1 MRRRRYPPPRRAGL
15 IRLRIDNR
23 PLSAA
28 AGGGDAHPWLGED
41 TFVGLHHERFG
52 CRRGA
57 ALGRLSGSAS
67 EDSREGWVSVA
78 PGPPVVQEPHSKPRE
93 NDVTVV
99 RPPEGPALA

>member
-41 TFVGLHHERFG
+41 TFVGLHHERSG

-78 PGPPVVQEPHSKPRE
+78 PGPPVVQEPHSKRRE

>member
-1 MRRRRYPPPRRAGL
+1 MEAAASKDRTMRRRRYPPPRRAGL

-41 TFVGLHHERFG
+41 TFVGLHHERSG

-57 ALGRLSGSAS
+57 ALGRL
-67 EDSREGWVSVA
+67 
-78 PGPPVVQEPHSKPRE
+78 
-93 NDVTVV
+93 
-99 RPPEGPALA
+99 

>member
-41 TFVGLHHERFG
+41 SFVGCITSVL
-52 CRRGA
+52 GA
-57 ALGRLSGSAS
+57 G
-67 EDSREGWVSVA
+67 VA
-78 PGPPVVQEPHSKPRE
+78 
-93 NDVTVV
+93 
-99 RPPEGPALA
+99 RPWGD